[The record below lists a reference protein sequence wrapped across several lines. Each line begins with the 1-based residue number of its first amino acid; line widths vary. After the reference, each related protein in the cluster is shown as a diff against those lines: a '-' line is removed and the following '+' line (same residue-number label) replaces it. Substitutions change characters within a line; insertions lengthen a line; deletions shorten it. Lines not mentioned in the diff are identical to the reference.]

1 MEPILRYGADASVT
15 LQPADDML
23 PTHCGACQTDALDDP
38 AGALKAALAEP
49 LDFPPLRQAVI
60 SDDRVAIVLD
70 RSLPRAAE
78 LVAVVVAEM
87 LEIGVG
93 PDMISVIRPPNEG
106 SAEGEDPRCG
116 LPPELA
122 EQVALVTHDPDGS
135 DAVGY
140 LAADEAGEPI
150 VVHRAVLEADVV
162 IPIGCIRGRGTPDEL
177 SPCGLLFPTFSD
189 SATQRRFRVRGEK
202 PAGKALAKS
211 SSTRRLIEQV
221 EHVGWLLGVVF
232 AIQVVPGSAEGVLHV
247 LAGAVESVHRR
258 GQDLYREAWR
268 STVPARSSL
277 VLAGIPG
284 EVGRQTWRNVGRALA
299 AAEALVDDGGAIAVC
314 CELVDKPPP
323 ALAWL
328 VEERSRD
335 AALQRIDKHR
345 PPGTLAAMELAR
357 AQERAKIYLLGNL
370 DQVLVE
376 DLEIAHISKPA
387 ELQRLFSRHRS
398 CTLLHNASRA
408 IVRVTTDR

>member
-15 LQPADDML
+15 LRPADDML
-23 PTHCGACQTDALDDP
+23 LTHCGVCRTDALDDP

-49 LDFPPLRQAVI
+49 LGFPPLRQAVI
-60 SDDRVAIVLD
+60 PDDRVAIVLD

-78 LVAVVVAEM
+78 LVAVVVAAM
-87 LEIGVG
+87 LEIGVS

-106 SAEGEDPRCG
+106 SADGEDPRG
-116 LPPELA
+116 ELPPELA
-122 EQVALVTHDPDGS
+122 GQVALVTHDPDNS

-162 IPIGCIRGRGTPDEL
+162 IPIGCTGGRGTPDEL
-177 SPCGLLFPTFSD
+177 SPYGLLFPTFSD

-202 PAGKALAKS
+202 PAES
-211 SSTRRLIEQV
+211 SSTGKLIEEV
-221 EHVGWLLGVVF
+221 DRVGWLLGVVF
-232 AIQVVPGSAEGVLHV
+232 AVQVIPGSAEGVLHV
-247 LAGAVESVHRR
+247 LAGAVEPVHRR
-258 GQDLYREAWR
+258 GQELFQAVWH
-268 STVPARSSL
+268 STAPARASL
-277 VLAGIPG
+277 VVAGIPG
-284 EVGRQTWRNVGRALA
+284 GANRQTWRNVGRALA

-314 CELVDKPPP
+314 CELTDKPPP

-387 ELQRLFSRHRS
+387 ELVRLFGRHRS
-398 CTLLHNASRA
+398 CTLLDNASRA
-408 IVRVTTDR
+408 IVGVAADR